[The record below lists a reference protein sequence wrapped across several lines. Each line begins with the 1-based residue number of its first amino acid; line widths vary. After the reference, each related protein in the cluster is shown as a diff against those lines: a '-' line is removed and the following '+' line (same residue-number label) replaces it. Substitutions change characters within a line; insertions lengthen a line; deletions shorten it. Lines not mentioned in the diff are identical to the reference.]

1 MIVDELMMHVEALVF
16 ASEKAITAMDITTI
30 MAEMHADAEIDINQI
45 GSCLAAIQEK
55 YDSEYYPFTIKEI
68 GGGFQFLTKKEFHTT
83 IAKLNGDK
91 FLKRLS
97 TAALETLAIIAYKQ
111 PITKPDVEYIRGVN
125 CDYSVQKLLE
135 KELIVISGRNE
146 DAVGKPLLYS
156 TSKNF
161 MDYLGLNSID
171 DLPRLKEVSGEDI
184 VLPTSASEAIPSN
197 DQTVMV
203 VSGDGELQ
211 EIPMANEEIIAGSN
225 QIADAPEAET
235 ETKVAPIDQVVNENI
250 ESIATIENVEEKD
263 FELKNDEMNET
274 ENITDHQAEQNAE
287 DVIKEDDADSVE
299 QTPPSTE
306 AEKPATPTPSKG
318 ANHLFNK
325 KKNKKN
331 R

>member
-16 ASEKAITAMDITTI
+16 ASDKAITALDLTTLV
-30 MAEMHADAEIDINQI
+30 AELHPDSEVNIDQINSILHAIK
-45 GSCLAAIQEK
+45 EK

-161 MDYLGLNSID
+161 MDYLGINSID
-171 DLPRLKEVSGEDI
+171 DLPRLKEVVGENI
-184 VLPTSASEAIPSN
+184 VIPTNADQAIPALPAT
-197 DQTVMV
+197 QMV
-203 VSGDGELQ
+203 ISTDGELV
-211 EIPMANEEIIAGSN
+211 ELPVE
-225 QIADAPEAET
+225 P
-235 ETKVAPIDQVVNENI
+235 VVNEDVPT
-250 ESIATIENVEEKD
+250 TIV
-263 FELKNDEMNET
+263 
-274 ENITDHQAEQNAE
+274 ENIID
-287 DVIKEDDADSVE
+287 
-299 QTPPSTE
+299 TE
-306 AEKPATPTPSKG
+306 AELHTDIEAEATPESATIVHDDATENSSETEAIDDAEDAQDNGQEDKPNNGPIGNQHKK
-318 ANHLFNK
+318 NK
-325 KKNKKN
+325 KKNKKG
-331 R
+331 RR